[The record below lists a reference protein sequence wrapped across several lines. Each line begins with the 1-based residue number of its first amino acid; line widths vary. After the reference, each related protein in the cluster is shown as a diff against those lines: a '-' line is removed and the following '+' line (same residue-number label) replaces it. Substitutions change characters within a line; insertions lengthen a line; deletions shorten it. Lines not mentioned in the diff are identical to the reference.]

1 MYIILINGYMQA
13 NITFSQVNF
22 EFWMLQSGTRMLCTV
37 QIISEYRARFQKVV
51 CKEQKYERLCACYI

>member
-22 EFWMLQSGTRMLCTV
+22 EIWMLQSGTRMPCTV
-37 QIISEYRARFQKVV
+37 QIIFDYRARFHKVV
-51 CKEQKYERLCACYI
+51 